1 MRLNYLHH
9 GVRPVI
15 GRGRVP
21 APKTGLR
28 LRTQRLGE
36 RAPQLAE
43 MPAFS
48 SYFTTGADHPDAA
61 ESCGKP
67 AHLRPRLRMYGPD
80 AVAKARSKTAKRR
93 RSAARHA
100 PKGSS
105 R

>member
-1 MRLNYLHH
+1 MRLNFLNH

-15 GRGRVP
+15 GRGRIP
-21 APKTGLR
+21 APKVGLR

-36 RAPQLAE
+36 RSPQLRE

-48 SYFTTGADHPDAA
+48 SMFTTDGDTPDAA

-80 AVAKARSKTAKRR
+80 AVAKVRAKATKRQRR
-93 RSAARHA
+93 TGKAA
-100 PKGSS
+100 PKGTTS
-105 R
+105 

>member
-1 MRLNYLHH
+1 MRLNFLNH

-15 GRGRVP
+15 GRGRIP
-21 APKTGLR
+21 APKVGLR
-28 LRTQRLGE
+28 LRTQRLAE

-48 SYFTTGADHPDAA
+48 TYFTTDGDHPDAA

-80 AVAKARSKTAKRR
+80 AVAKARTKTAKRR
-93 RSAARHA
+93 RGTARPA

-105 R
+105 